1 MAKMFYTMDET
12 KAALG
17 KSEDEIKQFI
27 REGRLREFRDGP
39 RQMFKADQVDA
50 IKAQIAG
57 GGIQP
62 IDLGPSDSGSPIG
75 MADSKG
81 GSGALGLA
89 DSTGSSGS
97 GLAGLQGSGLGSGL
111 SSGLGSGLGSGI
123 AGSGSGMMNLK
134 EDTALSADLG
144 LSGTAGAIP
153 SPARIGSGS
162 GSGTGSGGPSGSRSG
177 INVFGDEEE
186 KVDPMA
192 QTAISSAPMA
202 DLNLEGIGSGS
213 GLLDLTRESDDTSL
227 GAELLDEISP
237 GQKKRSAGPPD
248 TGAMTAVG
256 GSGAGLEAPRGGVSR
271 GGAIVYQEAA
281 DPFAGALG
289 GFALGAAFIL
299 ILGLFVL
306 VSALFGVSLFG
317 KDETLN
323 MLDGKNFMI
332 LAGGSLV
339 LPVLFG
345 VVGLIFGKS
354 GERR

>member
-17 KSEDEIKQFI
+17 KSEDEIKNFV

-57 GGIQP
+57 GGIEP

-75 MADSKG
+75 LVDSKS
-81 GSGALGLA
+81 GSGSALSLA
-89 DSTGSSGS
+89 DTGGSSGS
-97 GLAGLQGSGLGSGL
+97 GLAGISSGSGLGSGL
-111 SSGLGSGLGSGI
+111 SGLGSGLGSGI

-144 LSGTAGAIP
+144 LSGTAGGVP
-153 SPARIGSGS
+153 SPARV

-177 INVFGDEEE
+177 INVFGDDDE

-192 QTAISSAPMA
+192 QTAISSAPVA

-237 GQKKRSAGPPD
+237 GGPKKRSAAPPD

-256 GSGAGLEAPRGGVSR
+256 GSGAGLEAPRGGVIR
-271 GGAIVYQEAA
+271 GGGIVYREDA
-281 DPFAGALG
+281 DPLASALG
-289 GFALGAAFIL
+289 GLALGAAFVAIF
-299 ILGLFVL
+299 GVFVL
-306 VSALFGVSLFG
+306 VSALLGVPLF
-317 KDETLN
+317 TQ
-323 MLDGKNFMI
+323 DGVLQWFSDKNFMI
-332 LAGGSLV
+332 VSAICLGPA
-339 LPVLFG
+339 VLFFI
-345 VVGLIFGKS
+345 VGLVVGKS
-354 GERR
+354 GARK

>member
-17 KSEDEIKQFI
+17 KSEDEIKNFV

-57 GGIQP
+57 GGIEP

-75 MADSKG
+75 LVDSKS
-81 GSGALGLA
+81 GSGSALSLA
-89 DSTGSSGS
+89 DTGGSSGS
-97 GLAGLQGSGLGSGL
+97 GLAGISSGSGLGSGL
-111 SSGLGSGLGSGI
+111 SGLGSGLGSGI

-144 LSGTAGAIP
+144 LSGTAGGVP
-153 SPARIGSGS
+153 SPARA

-177 INVFGDEEE
+177 INVFGDDDE

-192 QTAISSAPMA
+192 QTAISSAPVA

-237 GQKKRSAGPPD
+237 GAKKKRSVAPPD

-256 GSGAGLEAPRGGVSR
+256 GSGAGLEAPRGGVIR
-271 GGAIVYQEAA
+271 GGIVYREDA
-281 DPFAGALG
+281 DPLASALG
-289 GFALGAAFIL
+289 GLALGAAFVVIF
-299 ILGLFVL
+299 GVFVL
-306 VSALFGVSLFG
+306 VSALLGVPLFSQ
-317 KDETLN
+317 
-323 MLDGKNFMI
+323 DGVLQWFSDKNFMI
-332 LAGGSLV
+332 VSAICLGPA
-339 LPVLFG
+339 VLFFIVG
-345 VVGLIFGKS
+345 LVVGKAGARK
-354 GERR
+354 